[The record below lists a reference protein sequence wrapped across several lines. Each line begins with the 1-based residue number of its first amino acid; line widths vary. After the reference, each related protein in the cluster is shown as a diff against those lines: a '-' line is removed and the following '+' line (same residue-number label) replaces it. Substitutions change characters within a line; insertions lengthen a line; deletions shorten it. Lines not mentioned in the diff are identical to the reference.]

1 MNANQILAACALVSA
16 IADFLFLVG
25 VAWRNY
31 PTIDRSGT
39 LKVIYPLCWG
49 IFGSVAYGYWRI
61 LAEPESARQI
71 MDTLFQPMVIIFLN
85 TLLVVATLATLHGGK
100 LQAQAAEL
108 AVSVQNAA
116 ESEKR
121 RLDTEKRWL
130 DERQQFLVVIG
141 HELRTPIN
149 LITGYLEMLAGI
161 LPALSADEEAVGH
174 LRQFAE
180 GAISGAARLRVMLRM
195 FNATSNTP
203 NMVPLNLCDV
213 VYRAIHH
220 PDLYTAT
227 RRGPADVPITI
238 NCNPAFVQ
246 GDNEML
252 ETAVFELVRNAL
264 KATKE
269 GYITIQVEIGKE
281 YVVLAVEDNGRG
293 IEPSE
298 SARIWEAGYQSQEDH
313 RTRHNEG
320 AGYGLAVVL
329 HVARLH
335 GGDAALEWSEPGE
348 GSRFAIYLPVG

>member
-1 MNANQILAACALVSA
+1 MNANQILAACALASA

-39 LKVIYPLCWG
+39 LKVIYPLCWA

-161 LPALSADEEAVGH
+161 LPALSADEEAVGASSAVC
-174 LRQFAE
+174 RRGNQR
-180 GAISGAARLRVMLRM
+180 GGAAESHAPHVQRHQQYAQHGPAKFV
-195 FNATSNTP
+195 
-203 NMVPLNLCDV
+203 
-213 VYRAIHH
+213 
-220 PDLYTAT
+220 
-227 RRGPADVPITI
+227 RRGLPGHPPPRPVHGHPPRPGRCADYD
-238 NCNPAFVQ
+238 Q
-246 GDNEML
+246 L
-252 ETAVFELVRNAL
+252 
-264 KATKE
+264 
-269 GYITIQVEIGKE
+269 
-281 YVVLAVEDNGRG
+281 
-293 IEPSE
+293 
-298 SARIWEAGYQSQEDH
+298 
-313 RTRHNEG
+313 
-320 AGYGLAVVL
+320 
-329 HVARLH
+329 
-335 GGDAALEWSEPGE
+335 
-348 GSRFAIYLPVG
+348 